1 MAGRNNIN
9 LGGGEYNPH
18 IRGRNIQGRII
29 RGDYVRGEY
38 VDVQGDY
45 VENTPPPSNGNPQ
58 HQQNPEPSMEDL
70 FNMTPQELQD
80 YVNSVKAKY
89 QGGGG
94 SQQQPDR
101 SGWTQ
106 YTSEGTNYINTNGGD
121 YCEHIEGDFI
131 QGCVVNGKV
140 YSGDVWSS
148 SSSTPGSNVWDDGS
162 NDAEPTIDVEA
173 TEVKGDNDS
182 EFGGWLGGL
191 WK

>member
-9 LGGGEYNPH
+9 LGDGEYIPV
-18 IRGRNIQGRII
+18 IRGNCIQGKTI
-29 RGDYVRGEY
+29 RGDYVRGQH
-38 VDVQGDY
+38 VDVEGDY

-58 HQQNPEPSMEDL
+58 RHQQNPEPSMDDL
-70 FNMTPQELQD
+70 FRMTPQELQD

-89 QGGGG
+89 QGG

-106 YTSEGTNYINTNGGD
+106 YSDDQGNNYIHTNGGN
-121 YCEHIEGDFI
+121 YCEHIEGDYI
-131 QGCVVNGKV
+131 QGSVINGRV
-140 YSGDVWSS
+140 INNDVWSTGSTS
-148 SSSTPGSNVWDDGS
+148 SGSNVWDD
-162 NDAEPTIDVEA
+162 NNNAEPTIDVEA

-182 EFGGWLGGL
+182 GFGGWLGGL